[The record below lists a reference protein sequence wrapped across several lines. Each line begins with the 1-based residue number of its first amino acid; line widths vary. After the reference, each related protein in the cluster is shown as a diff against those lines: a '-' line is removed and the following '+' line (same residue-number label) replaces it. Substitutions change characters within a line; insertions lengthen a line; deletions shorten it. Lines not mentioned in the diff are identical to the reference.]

1 MAGVIRFD
9 RDAALDAAAAL
20 FWRKGFD
27 CASIQDLEIA
37 TGLGRGSLY
46 NAFGDKEALFLAALE
61 RYAETVSAPLL
72 RHLETP
78 DIRAGLEA
86 MLAELVARID
96 RTETPPGCL
105 VTNTCIAAAGASAV
119 ERFIVAR
126 LRAMERALETAFA
139 QARDDGQLAQDAD
152 PRALARFYTA
162 VAQSLNLMHKALADR
177 ETMGDVAITALTAL
191 PVAAAPPHPIR

>member
-1 MAGVIRFD
+1 MVGVIRFD

-20 FWRKGFD
+20 FWRKGYD
-27 CASIQDLEIA
+27 CASIQDLEAA

-72 RHLETP
+72 RHLEAA
-78 DIRAGLEA
+78 DIGAGVNAL
-86 MLAELVARID
+86 LAELVGRIE

-105 VTNTCIAAAGASAV
+105 VTNTCVAAAGAPAA
-119 ERFIVAR
+119 ERFAAAR
-126 LRAMERALETAFA
+126 LRAMERALESAFEK
-139 QARDDGQLAQDAD
+139 ARANGRLAADAD

-162 VAQSLNLMHKALADR
+162 VAQSLNLMHKALDDR
-177 ETMGDVAITALTAL
+177 ETMADVARTALSAL
-191 PVAAAPPHPIR
+191 PLVGAPPQPIR